1 MAPGL
6 LADLYEF
13 DGAEDDAISAPGL
26 SAGAFAVASALLDGG
41 PASKPAVRGRLGMS
55 GKEIEQPV
63 AELGRRLLITHYG
76 VEEGPGWAACVW
88 DLTSRAFNVSPP
100 GDRAARD
107 ARAAQQFIDTMI
119 TASPADLCRAF
130 GWSRERA
137 ATAFDVAAPE
147 GCALTRS

>member
-88 DLTSRAFNVSPP
+88 ARPRRSTHDLRLNQVLGGAPGIRTLNPWIKSPL
-100 GDRAARD
+100 
-107 ARAAQQFIDTMI
+107 
-119 TASPADLCRAF
+119 LCH
-130 GWSRERA
+130 
-137 ATAFDVAAPE
+137 
-147 GCALTRS
+147 